1 MENYCVVVANGARA
15 RFFTLRPAEL
25 PAFEGGP
32 DLAEEQDLVNP
43 EKVQPSRAL
52 FANLKTGRNRAR
64 GGGPAHGYDDH
75 RDQHED
81 EFERRFARR
90 IATRIGDYVEVDPV
104 RQVVLVADPR
114 LLGFVRSELG
124 SKRDGLPQIRELGKD
139 LSALSPNQI
148 HSHLAAAG
156 LVPARIPPRR

>member
-1 MENYCVVVANGARA
+1 MPSYCVVVADGARA
-15 RFFTLRPAEL
+15 RFFSLKPAEL

-32 DLAEEQDLVNP
+32 DLDEREDLVNP
-43 EKVQPSRAL
+43 EKEQTSREL
-52 FANLKTGRNRAR
+52 FSNLKTGRNRAP

-90 IATRIGDYVEVDPV
+90 VAARIDELSPLEHI
-104 RQVVLVADPR
+104 VLVADPR
-114 LLGFVRSELG
+114 LLGFLRTELAAKQG
-124 SKRDGLPQIRELGKD
+124 TEVRELGKD
-139 LSALSPNQI
+139 LSGLSSTEI

-156 LVPARIPPRR
+156 LLPERVPPRR